1 MSVVVLSRTIST
13 AETQPS
19 HLSWREMPEL
29 NIAITGI
36 TGSLGTAL
44 SKYLLANYGQSLRRL
59 VGISRKWQD
68 QDRLRKE
75 LNNDFRLRLFIGD
88 IRDYERLEMAFN
100 GIDFVIHAAALK
112 ALVVCQYN
120 PTEAIRTNIDGT
132 ENVLRAAKNCRVK
145 KVLVISSDKAT
156 QAGVNMYGA
165 TKAVVENLT
174 VAYNAYTGT
183 HGTRYAAVRYGNV
196 ANSSGSVIP
205 LFLEQKASGK
215 LTLTNE
221 YMTRFMITM
230 PDAVKFVMS
239 CLEQMQGGEVFIPHL
254 SSAKIMDIA
263 KTIAPDAIIE
273 TVGVRPGEKIHEI
286 MISPDEAYRTRD
298 MGWGYVVHPQFPFWD
313 QKYDTGGSPVPAY
326 WTYSSASAN
335 RLSPDD
341 IKILLES

>member
-1 MSVVVLSRTIST
+1 
-13 AETQPS
+13 
-19 HLSWREMPEL
+19 MPEL

-36 TGSLGTAL
+36 TGSLGTAI

-88 IRDYERLEMAFN
+88 IRDYERLELAFN

-112 ALVVCQYN
+112 AITVCQYN

-132 ENVLRAAKNCRVK
+132 ENVLRAAKNCGVK

-174 VAYNAYTGT
+174 VAYNSYTGGN
-183 HGTRYAAVRYGNV
+183 GTRYSVCRYGNV
-196 ANSSGSVIP
+196 WGSSGSVVP
-205 LFLEQKASGK
+205 LFLEQRNSGV

-221 YMTRFMITM
+221 YMTRFLITM
-230 PDAVKFVMS
+230 ANAVKFILNS
-239 CLEQMQGGEVFIPHL
+239 LEQMKGGEVFVPHL
-254 SSAKIMDIA
+254 PSIKITDVA
-263 KTIAPDAIIE
+263 KTIAPDAKIE
-273 TVGVRPGEKIHEI
+273 TIGIRPGEKVHEI
-286 MISPDEAYRTRD
+286 MISPDESYRTRD
-298 MGWGYVVHPQFPFWD
+298 KGWSYVVHPQFPFWD
-313 QKYDTGGSPVPAY
+313 QKYEMSGSPVPAY
-326 WTYSSASAN
+326 WTYSSASAD
-335 RLSPDD
+335 RLSQDD